1 MRNFNQPFNL
11 NNNIKASLLGLDG
24 DLDAKFSD
32 RLSRIV
38 TYQNFYEGYHWEDF
52 PEQDNLC
59 LTFNYCKAIVNQLVS
74 FELGHAFTFTTH
86 KSTSGK
92 KVTDDGR
99 TLFDY
104 LEDVWEDNNQYA
116 LSEELGQMKS
126 VTGEAWLQVRSY
138 LPEDPELDD
147 PFGEYPNGRLRIMLM
162 PTSVVFPEYNPH
174 DKGELVKLTIAY
186 TYDKIV
192 STPLLGK
199 TRKEKTLFKQVWTKD
214 RIVTTDGKSEPI
226 EENNKYG
233 VIPFVCIRNIT
244 QLGETEGAS
253 DLVDVI
259 PLNIEYNLKCS
270 DISEIIDYHAAPV
283 TIVYG
288 AKVGNLEK
296 GANKMWGGL
305 PKDARIENL
314 TMGSN
319 LEASTSY
326 LQEIKHSICEISGV
340 PETML
345 GGAQSI
351 SNTSGVAL
359 HYMCGPLVDKNN
371 SKKLATEDGLE
382 RLNKLIILISLLDGY
397 IRKPEDITN
406 RDFFHTEVTLPDN
419 LPKDELL
426 TLQQL
431 QQEISMGVESRRGAM
446 KRMGK
451 EDIDTKIAEID
462 AEREKDAMT
471 QNAFNLSGEPQLN
484 SGLTN
489 GNTPIEEVRKEL
501 TGQNG
506 GGEI

>member
-1 MRNFNQPFNL
+1 MRNFKEPFNL
-11 NNNIKASLLGLDG
+11 NSNIKASLMGLDG
-24 DLDAKFSD
+24 DIDAKFSS

-38 TYQNFYEGYHWEDF
+38 EYQNFYEGYHWEDF
-52 PEQDNLC
+52 PEQDTLC
-59 LTFNYCKAIVNQLVS
+59 LTFNYCKAFVDQLVS

-86 KSTSGK
+86 NSTD
-92 KVTDDGR
+92 KVIVTKDGR
-99 TLFDY
+99 TLFEY
-104 LEDVWEDNNQYA
+104 LEDVWEDNNQYK
-116 LSEELGQMKS
+116 LCEELGQMKS

-138 LPEDPELDD
+138 LPEDPELKD
-147 PFGEYPNGRLRIMLM
+147 PYGEYPDGRIRIMLM

-174 DKGELVKLTIAY
+174 DKDDLVKVTIAY
-186 TYDKIV
+186 TYDKEVQTSI
-192 STPLLGK
+192 LGK

-214 RIVTTDGKSEPI
+214 KIVTTDGKSAPI
-226 EENNKYG
+226 EEDNKYG
-233 VIPFVCIRNIT
+233 VIPFVCIRNVT

-253 DLVDVI
+253 DLADII

-270 DISEIIDYHAAPV
+270 NISEIIDYHAAPV

-314 TMGSN
+314 TMGDN
-319 LEASTSY
+319 LETSTSY
-326 LQEIKHSICEISGV
+326 LQELKHSMCEISGV

-345 GGAQSI
+345 GGAQAI

-371 SKKLATEDGLE
+371 RKKLATEDGLE
-382 RLNKLIILISLLDGY
+382 RLNKLIILISVLDGY
-397 IRKPEDITN
+397 ITKPNDIAN

-419 LPKDELL
+419 LPKDDLII
-426 TLQQL
+426 LQQL
-431 QQEISMGVESRRGAM
+431 QQEVTMGIESKRGAM

-451 EDIDTKIAEID
+451 ENIEEKLREISEEQQRDIELGIAP
-462 AEREKDAMT
+462 
-471 QNAFNLSGEPQLN
+471 NNPNSPQLN
-484 SGLTN
+484 SGMTN
-489 GNTPIEEVRKEL
+489 SNTPIEEVRKEL

>member
-1 MRNFNQPFNL
+1 MRNFNEPFNL
-11 NNNIKASLLGLDG
+11 NNNIKASLMGLAG
-24 DLDAKFSD
+24 DLDPKFSS
-32 RLSRIV
+32 RLSRIIE
-38 TYQNFYEGYHWEDF
+38 YQNFYEGFHWEDL
-52 PEQDNLC
+52 PEQDSLC
-59 LTFNYCKAIVNQLVS
+59 LTFNYCKAFVDQLVS

-86 KSTSGK
+86 K
-92 KVTDDGR
+92 VTDGVSVTKDGR
-99 TLFDY
+99 TLFEY
-104 LEDVWEDNNQYA
+104 LEDVWEDNNQYI

-138 LPEDPELDD
+138 LPGDPELKD
-147 PFGEYPNGRLRIMLM
+147 PYGEYPDGRIRIMLM

-174 DKGELVKLTIAY
+174 DKDELIKVTIAY
-186 TYDKIV
+186 TYDRIV
-192 STPLLGK
+192 KTPILGK
-199 TRKEKTLFKQVWTKD
+199 TAKEKTLFKQVWTKD
-214 RIVTTDGKSEPI
+214 SVITTDGKEEPVV
-226 EENNKYG
+226 EPNKYG

-253 DLVDVI
+253 DLADII

-314 TMGSN
+314 TMGDN
-319 LEASTSY
+319 LDTSTNY
-326 LQEIKHSICEISGV
+326 LQELKHSMCEISGV

-345 GGAQSI
+345 GGAQAI

-371 SKKLATEDGLE
+371 RKKLATEDGLE

-397 IRKPEDITN
+397 ITKPNDITN

-419 LPKDELL
+419 LPKDELI

-431 QQEISMGVESRRGAM
+431 QQELTMGIESKRGAM
-446 KRMGK
+446 LRLGK
-451 EDIDTKIAEID
+451 ENVDEKLREIED
-462 AEREKDAMT
+462 EQSKDLEFNQALNA
-471 QNAFNLSGEPQLN
+471 QNTSQLN
-484 SGLTN
+484 SGMMN
-489 GNTPIEEVRKEL
+489 GNTPIEEVRKEI